1 MTFPPTL
8 MLAPILLPLLFLA
21 AYLLRRFWQHW
32 RFSTDTLSPVSRQ
45 HFEIFQTGELNE
57 SAVERV
63 KRRLRVL
70 FENGGEIAVE
80 KSLRPGTQFIYQ
92 VRALAEIGTDAA
104 GRILERQLHRR
115 LSDNH
120 LDQAWYW
127 IDLAASLRVLNRQES
142 LAHLLRCSEGARES
156 PLGHYFAAET
166 ICFLGFAGYLRHS
179 ETPGG
184 QAALRLLHRAVEGLR
199 FGVSPQLI
207 LEARMGEI
215 VEAMWDSRPTGA
227 AILHVRIVQE
237 SLRLLRR
244 APHLKAV
251 LNEETAV
258 EETLDWQLS
267 RISSLE
273 SGFRDFLKEAPAMLL
288 AQAPTARGAAL
299 ADLLHAL
306 NDLRVDAAA
315 ELLPLVQRPVCEQRD
330 RMIEVL
336 RWSRDPR
343 VPVWLRNYA
352 REQVPM
358 EKRAQ
363 ARCQAEMPR
372 RPSIAAAIPFRAIL
386 HCLRGHPS
394 VETERFLMLACQDW
408 DPVVRVAALGSL
420 GWWEPLL
427 NSDMRDC
434 LAKCR
439 RDPSPEVRQT
449 ARAALA
455 RLGER
460 ASLHWF
466 RQALLADDP
475 HQVAESAHVIAN
487 EGLTLLW
494 PELDR
499 LVDTDNPDLALH
511 AREAVEQMA
520 EEMEQSRSWSV

>member
-1 MTFPPTL
+1 MTIPLILVATL
-8 MLAPILLPLLFLA
+8 MPLLLAVFL
-21 AYLLRRFWQHW
+21 LGRCWQRW
-32 RFSTDTLSPVSRQ
+32 RSSADALSPVSRQ
-45 HFEIFQTGELNE
+45 HFEIFQSGELNE
-57 SAVERV
+57 SAVEHV
-63 KRRLRVL
+63 KRRMRVL
-70 FENGGEIAVE
+70 FEHGGEIAVE

-142 LAHLLRCSEGARES
+142 LAHLLRCSEDARES

-166 ICFLGFAGYLRHS
+166 VCFLGFTGYLGHPN
-179 ETPGG
+179 TPSGR
-184 QAALRLLHRAVEGLR
+184 AALRLLHRAIEGLR
-199 FGVSPQLI
+199 FGVSPLLI
-207 LEARMGEI
+207 LEARLGEI
-215 VEAMWDSRPTGA
+215 VEAMWDQRPTNA
-227 AILHVRIVQE
+227 TPLHARIIQE

-251 LNEETAV
+251 LNEETSDS
-258 EETLDWQLS
+258 ETLDWQLS
-267 RISSLE
+267 RIASLE
-273 SGFRDFLKEAPAMLL
+273 TGFRDFLKEAPATLL
-288 AQAPTARGAAL
+288 AQVPHVRGAEL
-299 ADLLHAL
+299 ADLLLAL
-306 NDLRVDAAA
+306 NDLRVDAGA

-336 RWSRDPR
+336 RWSRDPH
-343 VPVWLRNYA
+343 VPAWLRDYIHDH
-352 REQVPM
+352 VPM
-358 EKRAQ
+358 DKRAN
-363 ARCQAEMPR
+363 ARRQAEIPR
-372 RPSIAAAIPFRAIL
+372 RPSIAAAIPYRAVL
-386 HCLRGHPS
+386 QCMRGHPS
-394 VETERFLMLACQDW
+394 IETERFLMLACQDW
-408 DPVVRVAALGSL
+408 DPLVRMAALGSL

-427 NSDMRDC
+427 NAEVHDC

-466 RQALLADDP
+466 RQALLAEDA
-475 HQVAESAHVIAN
+475 HQIAEAAHIIAT

-499 LVDTDNPDLALH
+499 LVDTDDPDVALH

-520 EEMEQSRSWSV
+520 EEMEQSRSWSM